1 MRPPGRARWP
11 CGERRRSCRLCRSRL
26 LYSYLSLLFAPPL
39 SGADQM
45 NDLVLAMKTLDR
57 EAKTIRSIDHARKL
71 DGTVGRVVGRA
82 FDLECGRAGN
92 QAEEFGVLL
101 ATNHLDGAGGS
112 GGHDAVEL
120 FHRLVEGSLG
130 EVGLQNFGEGSR

>member
-71 DGTVGRVVGRA
+71 NRPVGRVVGRA
-82 FDLECGRAGN
+82 FDLEGGRARN
-92 QAEEFGVLL
+92 EAEQLRVLL
-101 ATNHLDGAGGS
+101 AADHLDGAGGS
-112 GGHDAVEL
+112 GGDDAIEL
-120 FHRLVEGSLG
+120 FH
-130 EVGLQNFGEGSR
+130 